1 MLARKY
7 NEYAT
12 ESPFLYI
19 YEKDYKVRKAM
30 RRQNRIYFLKQKIS
44 GLVMFGISVAAPVIF
59 DGDITMSI
67 ILFPLGLF
75 LMFTKE
81 KVMEFDGK

>member
-7 NEYAT
+7 EEYTT
-12 ESPFLYI
+12 ESPFMYT
-19 YEKDYKVRKAM
+19 YERDFKLRKEI
-30 RRQNRIYFLKQKIS
+30 RRQNRLYFLKQKLS

-81 KVMEFDGK
+81 KVMEFEGK

>member
-12 ESPFLYI
+12 ESPFI
-19 YEKDYKVRKAM
+19 YTYERDFKQRKAI
-30 RRQNRIYFLKQKIS
+30 RRRNRMYFLKQKLS
-44 GLVMFGISVAAPVIF
+44 GLVMFGISVTAPIIF

-81 KVMEFDGK
+81 KVMEFEGK